1 VDVVVVGV
9 CALDTKARSK
19 PMRNILNRLLDR
31 GDFETVIFGD
41 NVILHEGWLLICSDM
56 LWPPDDR
63 ALTIGWGVEQKL
75 QCH

>member
-1 VDVVVVGV
+1 MVGV

-41 NVILHEGWLLICSDM
+41 NVILHEGWLLYAVIYSGPQM
-56 LWPPDDR
+56 
-63 ALTIGWGVEQKL
+63 TV
-75 QCH
+75 H